1 MEALGI
7 NAGYLVSQ
15 IANLLILLVLLRI
28 FLFKPVLGMLD
39 QRAEKVRQSL
49 EDAEL
54 ASQRAAQ
61 AEAEYGKRIEQ
72 AQEEARLVLQQ
83 ANEEAKRLREQALSE
98 ARHEAQDLMERARKE
113 MELERREAARAD
125 RTKLA
130 DLVVAAASKVIG
142 RSLDTPSHRRLVEQF
157 LSDSTASD

>member
-28 FLFKPVLGMLD
+28 FLLKPVLAMLD
-39 QRAEKVRQSL
+39 QRAEKIRQSV
-49 EDAEL
+49 EDAES
-54 ASQRAAQ
+54 AAQRAAQ
-61 AEAEYGKRIEQ
+61 AEAEYDKRIEQ
-72 AQEEARLVLQQ
+72 AEEEARLVLQQ

-98 ARHEAQDLMERARKE
+98 ARREAQDLVERARQE
-113 MELERREAARAD
+113 IELQRRAAARAD
-125 RTKLA
+125 RTQLA

-142 RSLDTPSHRRLVEQF
+142 QSLDTPSHRRLVENF
-157 LSDSTASD
+157 LSDSTASV

>member
-61 AEAEYGKRIEQ
+61 AEAEYDKRIEQ

-142 RSLDTPSHRRLVEQF
+142 QSLDTPSHRRLVERF